1 MFFVWQEKFI
11 MHPKLKETLDRF
23 YREYNLKSRIEHDP
37 IEFPHR
43 YKKPEDIEIAGL
55 IASSLAYGKVTLFKP
70 VINKILSITSLN
82 GSLQEFIINFELSKD
97 SKLFSGIKYRFN
109 SEKEIIGLIYFIKS
123 ALIEYGSLKNLFYSF
138 YNSGDKNIT
147 NALTGFV
154 KYFISLD
161 MSAVYDKKG
170 QTVGIKQFFP
180 SPAEGSACKRLNLY
194 LRWMVRSDDSV
205 DFGIWNKIPPSKL
218 IIPLDTHMARICT
231 HLGLTHHKTTG
242 WKMAEEITDNLKI
255 LAPKDPVKYD
265 FALCHLGISG
275 ECPPNKDK
283 EKCDVCSLKDIC
295 K

>member
-1 MFFVWQEKFI
+1 

-55 IASSLAYGKVTLFKP
+55 IASSLAYGKVSLFKP
-70 VINKILSITSLN
+70 VINKILSIASSN
-82 GSLQEFIINFELSKD
+82 GSLREFIINFELSKD

-109 SEKEIIGLIYFIKS
+109 SEKEIIGLIYSIKS

>member
-109 SEKEIIGLIYFIKS
+109 SEKEIIGLIYSIKS